1 MINCFQKENNL
12 LSLEEKVSSDQNFMY
27 LSTKKNG
34 KDRA

>member
-12 LSLEEKVSSDQNFMY
+12 LSLEEIGSSDQDFMY
-27 LSTKKNG
+27 LSTRKNG